1 MVNAKEFFEGNF
13 LKAKD
18 CKGGEI
24 CEILADAEMSEIKSK
39 EGKVK
44 IVMNIPIKFHDKDKL
59 FTPNQMNGN
68 ILVEAFGE
76 ETNKW
81 VGRKFKI
88 KLVETIVFGELT
100 DSIVVEPLD
109 VVPTEKVN

>member
-1 MVNAKEFFEGNF
+1 MANAKEFFEGNY

-24 CEILADAEMSEIKSK
+24 CKIVSDAEMSEIKSP

-44 IVMNIPIKFHDKDKL
+44 IVMNIPIMFDDKAKL

-68 ILVEAFGE
+68 ILVEAFGDLTE
-76 ETNKW
+76 NWIGKE
-81 VGRKFKI
+81 FKI
-88 KLVETIVFGELT
+88 ALVKSIVFGELKN
-100 DSIVVEPLD
+100 SIVIEPLN
-109 VVPTEKVN
+109 VVPTQKVE